1 MNKEATLRCESCQTR
16 ECAGGKD
23 CLGLA
28 DRYRALYEVEGIAR
42 LHRAAS
48 AIEGRH
54 YCKENRL
61 REIMLFAHELGCRKL
76 GLAFCIGLAQEGQ
89 TIAEILAREFEVVAV
104 CCKFC
109 GIDKKL
115 LKLEQIIDDRRESMC
130 NPAGQAAFLNESHT
144 ELNITVGLCVGHDAI
159 FSIISQAPVTTLI
172 VKDRVLAHNPIGA
185 VYCRYI
191 RRTMLP
197 EKDSP
202 RS

>member
-1 MNKEATLRCESCQTR
+1 MKKEETTRCASCKTR

-28 DRYRALYEVEGIAR
+28 DRYRAMYEVEGIAR

-61 REIMLFAHELGCRKL
+61 REIMLFAHELDCHKL
-76 GLAFCIGLAQEGQ
+76 GLAFCIGLAEEGQ
-89 TIAEILAREFEVVAV
+89 IVAEILEREFDVVAV

-109 GIDKKL
+109 GIDKKQL
-115 LKLEQIIDDRRESMC
+115 GLEQIVAENRESMC

-159 FSIISQAPVTTLI
+159 FSIISHAPAVTLI

-185 VYCRYI
+185 VYSPYI

-197 EKDSP
+197 P
-202 RS
+202 RATSKK